1 MEVKKSE
8 YLLMKMER
16 RNGGDKIY
24 IRMQHFIILCILSVS
39 CLYATAIDR
48 KEAIRIADQFM
59 FSNRQNILSE
69 CEHQVL
75 EIDQLYIINYIFRN
89 QAEVGFAVIGKNDSL
104 PSPILAFSPSGR
116 INLANTTIKKL
127 LENYNK
133 ELKEWNEGRM
143 QLAREDTIY
152 YRREKS
158 VCLPLLKEIS
168 WHQKKP
174 YNNGMPLVTNKEKYQ
189 VGCTAVAVGQIM
201 KYYEYPCQGMG
212 ESFYIQTNEKGEEHP
227 LTVNYDSLHRDWST
241 IKNKYDPQESV
252 RTSKSVSQLLYHC
265 ALAAEVKLS
274 PEVTTGYVRS
284 IAMALYKNFGYHP
297 SIQAIRKNELP
308 GPELQQ
314 LFVRELEAKRP
325 VLCCGLS
332 HFFVCDGFADDYF
345 HINWGWGGAMDGY
358 FKLSA
363 LGTKANQLHIFDDV
377 IVNIRPVN
385 SQQENHKTV
394 NLAQPGELHQFISN
408 EEARTLT
415 SLTVSGKL
423 NGKDFNLL
431 RKMAGGTRSIW
442 ESGGE
447 LRKLDLSKAEIVA
460 DFETS
465 YYKENLTKMKFVKTI
480 RRSSASGAQ
489 SWTFNFATMDDKEW
503 QALCQLKGDMDYRK
517 HSWKYIKEGNA
528 YYIQYYLTA
537 QTINTYLF
545 KDCTNLKELILP
557 DQTLEIQSRA
567 FANCKS
573 LQQMKIPSQTKTL
586 YPEAWY
592 ACSLMQSASVC
603 PSNPEYMDKE
613 GVIYSKDSTTLVYYP
628 SNKTDSVYIMPQSVS
643 HLRSYAF
650 CGALFLRDIHFSENL
665 KAIPRYAFYNCPQ
678 IRSVKLPE
686 SVEKITPKAFV
697 GCKKLSDVHFP
708 SKLQDIGNDVLFQCG
723 GK

>member
-1 MEVKKSE
+1 
-8 YLLMKMER
+8 
-16 RNGGDKIY
+16 
-24 IRMQHFIILCILSVS
+24 
-39 CLYATAIDR
+39 
-48 KEAIRIADQFM
+48 
-59 FSNRQNILSE
+59 
-69 CEHQVL
+69 
-75 EIDQLYIINYIFRN
+75 
-89 QAEVGFAVIGKNDSL
+89 
-104 PSPILAFSPSGR
+104 
-116 INLANTTIKKL
+116 
-127 LENYNK
+127 
-133 ELKEWNEGRM
+133 
-143 QLAREDTIY
+143 
-152 YRREKS
+152 
-158 VCLPLLKEIS
+158 
-168 WHQKKP
+168 
-174 YNNGMPLVTNKEKYQ
+174 
-189 VGCTAVAVGQIM
+189 
-201 KYYEYPCQGMG
+201 
-212 ESFYIQTNEKGEEHP
+212 
-227 LTVNYDSLHRDWST
+227 
-241 IKNKYDPQESV
+241 
-252 RTSKSVSQLLYHC
+252 
-265 ALAAEVKLS
+265 
-274 PEVTTGYVRS
+274 
-284 IAMALYKNFGYHP
+284 MALYKNFGYHP

-650 CGALFLRDIHFSENL
+650 CGALFLRGIHFSENL
-665 KAIPRYAFYNCPQ
+665 KAIPRYAFYSCPQ

>member
-1 MEVKKSE
+1 
-8 YLLMKMER
+8 MK
-16 RNGGDKIY
+16 
-24 IRMQHFIILCILSVS
+24 HFILLSVLLVS
-39 CLYATAIDR
+39 SFYAVAVDR
-48 KEAIRIADQFM
+48 NEAIRIADNFM
-59 FSNRQNILSE
+59 FSSRQNILSD

-75 EIDQLYIINYIFRN
+75 ETDQLYIINYVFRS
-89 QAEVGFAVIGKNDSL
+89 QAEVGFVVIGKNDSL

-116 INLANTTIKKL
+116 INLANVTIRKL
-127 LENYNK
+127 LENYSK
-133 ELKEWNEGRM
+133 EIKEWSEGRM
-143 QLAREDTIY
+143 QLAMKDTVY
-152 YRREKS
+152 YQRKKS

-174 YNNGMPLVTNKEKYQ
+174 YNNEMPLVTKKEKYQ
-189 VGCTAVAVGQIM
+189 VGCAAIAVGQIM
-201 KYYEYPCQGMG
+201 KYYEHPCQGIG
-212 ESFYIQTNEKGEEHP
+212 NSSYIQTNEKGEEHP
-227 LTVNYDSLHRDWST
+227 LVVNYDSLHIDWST

-252 RTSKSVSQLLYHC
+252 RASKSVSQLLYHC

-274 PEVTTGYVRS
+274 PEVTTGYVRP
-284 IAMALYKNFGYHP
+284 IAMAFYKNFGYHP
-297 SIQAIRKNELP
+297 SIQTIRKNELP

-314 LFVRELEAKRP
+314 LLVRELEANRP

-363 LGTKANQLHIFDDV
+363 FGTKANQLHIFDDV
-377 IVNIRPVN
+377 IVNIHPAG

-394 NLAQPGELHQFISN
+394 SLAQPGELHQFISD

-442 ESGGE
+442 EKGGE
-447 LRKLDLSKAEIVA
+447 LRKLDLSKAEIVP
-460 DFETS
+460 DFETF

-480 RRSSASGAQ
+480 RRSNPSGTK
-489 SWTFNFATMDDKEW
+489 SWTLNFATMDDKEW
-503 QALCQLKGDMDYRK
+503 QTLCQLKGDMDYRR
-517 HSWKYIKEGNA
+517 HSWKYIKEGNT
-528 YYIQYYLTA
+528 YYLQYYLTA
-537 QTINTYLF
+537 HTINTYLF

-573 LQQMKIPSQTKTL
+573 LQQMKIPSQTKIL
-586 YPEAWY
+586 HPEAWY
-592 ACSLMQSASVC
+592 GCLLMQSASVC
-603 PSNPEYMDKE
+603 PSNPEYMDEE
-613 GVIYSKDSTTLVYYP
+613 GVIYSKDSTVLVYYP
-628 SNKTDSVYIMPQSVS
+628 SNKTDSVYMMPQSVS

-650 CGALFLRDIHFSENL
+650 SEAAFLRDIQLSENL
-665 KAIPRYAFYNCPQ
+665 KAIPRYAFYSCPQ
-678 IRSVKLPE
+678 IRSLKLPE
-686 SVEKITPKAFV
+686 SVVEIAPRAFV
-697 GCKKLSDVHFP
+697 GCKRLLTVHFP
-708 SKLQDIGNDVLFQCG
+708 SKLQDVGGDVLFRCG
-723 GK
+723 KQE

>member
-1 MEVKKSE
+1 M
-8 YLLMKMER
+8 YMK
-16 RNGGDKIY
+16 
-24 IRMQHFIILCILSVS
+24 HFIVISILLAS
-39 CLYATAIDR
+39 CLYAAAIDR
-48 KEAIRIADQFM
+48 NEAIRIADNFM
-59 FSNRQNILSE
+59 FSNRQNILSG
-69 CEHQVL
+69 CEHQIL

-89 QAEVGFAVIGKNDSL
+89 QAEVGFTVIGKNDSL
-104 PSPILAFSPSGR
+104 PSPILAFSPLGR
-116 INLANTTIKKL
+116 INLANGTIRKL
-127 LENYNK
+127 LEIYNK
-133 ELKEWNEGRM
+133 EIKEWNEGRM
-143 QLAREDTIY
+143 QLAMKDTVY
-152 YRREKS
+152 YQRKKS

-174 YNNGMPLVTNKEKYQ
+174 YNNGLPLVTNKEKYQ
-189 VGCTAVAVGQIM
+189 VGCAAVAVGQIM

-212 ESFYIQTNEKGEEHP
+212 KSSYIQTNEKDEEYP
-227 LTVNYDSLHRDWST
+227 LVVNYDSLHIDWST
-241 IKNKYDPQESV
+241 IKNKYDTQESV

-265 ALAAEVKLS
+265 ALAAEAKLS
-274 PEVTTGYVRS
+274 PEVTTGYVRP

-297 SIQAIRKNELP
+297 SIRAIRKNELP

-314 LFVRELEAKRP
+314 LFVRELEANRP

-363 LGTKANQLHIFDDV
+363 WGTKANQLPIFDDV
-377 IVNIRPVN
+377 IVNIRPVD
-385 SQQENHKTV
+385 SQQENHKAV
-394 NLAQPGELHQFISN
+394 SLAQPGELHQAISD

-465 YYKENLTKMKFVKTI
+465 YYQENLTKMKLVKTI
-480 RRSSASGAQ
+480 RRSNPSGTQ
-489 SWTFNFATMDDKEW
+489 SWTLNFATMDDKEW
-503 QALCQLKGDMDYRK
+503 QTLCQLEGDMDYRK
-517 HSWKYIKEGNA
+517 HSWKYVKEGNE
-528 YYIQYYLTA
+528 YYMQYYLTA
-537 QTINTYLF
+537 HTINTYLF
-545 KDCTNLKELILP
+545 KDCVNLKELILP

-573 LQQMKIPSQTKTL
+573 LQQMEIPSQTRTL
-586 YPEAWY
+586 YPEAWFG
-592 ACSLMQSASVC
+592 CLLIQSASVC
-603 PSNPEYMDKE
+603 PSNPEYMDEE

-628 SNKTDSVYIMPQSVS
+628 SNKMDSVYMMPQCVS

-650 CGALFLRDIHFSENL
+650 CGAYFLRDIQFSGNL
-665 KAIPRYAFYNCPQ
+665 KEIPRYAFYNCPQ
-678 IRSVKLPE
+678 IRTVRLPE
-686 SVEKITPKAFV
+686 SVDKIAPRAFV
-697 GCKKLSDVHFP
+697 SCKKLLNVHFP
-708 SKLQDIGNDVLFQCG
+708 SKLQDIGDDVLFQCG

>member
-24 IRMQHFIILCILSVS
+24 IRMKYFIILCILSVS

-89 QAEVGFAVIGKNDSL
+89 QAEVGFTVIGKNDSL

-227 LTVNYDSLHRDWST
+227 LTVNYDSLHIDWST

-650 CGALFLRDIHFSENL
+650 CGALFLRGIHFSENL
-665 KAIPRYAFYNCPQ
+665 KAIPRYAFYSCPQ